1 MKAASRSKAHGL
13 DGTWD
18 VVALEVDGTT
28 IPEGSFRGS
37 GIVVK
42 GNTFTTISMGATY
55 GGTFTVDAAKR
66 PHTLD
71 LSFKSGPEKGNKS
84 LAIYE
89 LSGDTW
95 TICLTVSGK
104 TRPSAFA
111 TKPGSGFALET
122 LQRQTGASPRDRRN
136 AELGALQGEWSLVAC
151 IKDGQEMPAD
161 FVKTGKRVV
170 KGNET
175 TVLFGT
181 QVFLKAAFTVGASSE
196 PKTIDYIVTA
206 GEMQGEAQAGIYK
219 IVGDEVTYYL
229 APPGQPRPA
238 GFTTRE
244 GVGGTLTIWK
254 RKRK

>member
-1 MKAASRSKAHGL
+1 VKAATRSKRHSL

-18 VVALEVDGTT
+18 VIALEVDGTT
-28 IPEGSFRGS
+28 IPEASFRGS

-42 GNTFTTISMGATY
+42 GTTFTTISMGATY
-55 GGTFTVDAAKR
+55 GGTFAVDTTKT
-66 PHTLD
+66 PSTLD

-89 LSGDTW
+89 QDGDTW
-95 TICLTVSGK
+95 TICLTVSGR
-104 TRPSAFA
+104 TRPTAFA

-122 LQRQTGASPRDRRN
+122 LKRQTGVSPRERRN
-136 AELGALQGEWSLVAC
+136 DELGALQGEWSLVAC
-151 IKDGQEMPAD
+151 VKDGQNMPAD
-161 FVKTGKRVV
+161 FVKTGKRLV

-175 TVLFGT
+175 TVLFGG
-181 QVFLKAAFTVGASSE
+181 QVFLKAAFVLGVSGE

-219 IVGDEVTYYL
+219 IEGEMVTYL
-229 APPGQPRPA
+229 LSPPGRPRP
-238 GFTTRE
+238 GDFTLRQ